1 MTRPKN
7 GFKTVK
13 TALKYISTLPFSEK
27 RKVVAFA
34 QKLLNKQNGKKS
46 VMKYFAIR
54 LPQIVA
60 KGIRTAD
67 AVVLDTINKVTAYTF

>member
-1 MTRPKN
+1 MKKPKG

-13 TALKYISTLPFSEK
+13 TGLKFISNLPFSEK

-34 QKLLNKQNGKKS
+34 QKLLGKQNGKKS

-54 LPQIVA
+54 LPEIIA

-67 AVVLDTINKVTAYTF
+67 AVVLDTINKVTFNL

>member
-1 MTRPKN
+1 MKKPKN

-13 TALKYISTLPFSEK
+13 TALKYISTLPFLEK

-34 QKLLNKQNGKKS
+34 QKLLDKQNGKKS

-67 AVVLDTINKVTAYTF
+67 AIILDSINKATAYTF